1 MPSKDN
7 TNLILAVALSVA
19 VHGLLLMVLSWHGSV
34 PSSPPTFSALE
45 VHLVDQLEVTS
56 PLKTSSPQHTESI
69 STAASEHPLERS
81 SETKESSSSEPSPIP
96 TTWIPLEAA
105 VKSFPEI
112 PLPPETASA
121 TGYVELEIELDHTGK
136 PTVVTVKKE
145 SPPGFFAEWGWSMG
159 MQGTYTPK
167 ITRSG
172 PVPSVLRVRLD
183 ITGGGAILGS

>member
-19 VHGLLLMVLSWHGSV
+19 VHGLLLMVLSWRGSV
-34 PSSPPTFSALE
+34 PSSPHTSSALE

-56 PLKTSSPQHTESI
+56 PLETSSPHTESI
-69 STAASEHPLERS
+69 FAAASEHPLERS
-81 SETKESSSSEPSPIP
+81 SEAKESSSSEPSPIP
-96 TTWIPLEAA
+96 TTWIPSEAA

-121 TGYVELEIELDHTGK
+121 TGYVELEIELDPTGK

-145 SPPGFFAEWGWSMG
+145 SPSGFFAEWGWSMR
-159 MQGTYTPK
+159 MQGTYAPK